1 MKTKIIYISGN
12 ELFDM
17 ADIRAAFDE
26 VRNAL
31 SLGNDT
37 VLFGVPVDNDDA
49 LNATQYTA
57 ETVVQPE
64 PKPVIEPVVD
74 DTPEQIVEE
83 VHESEPKKAKV
94 VPISEHIVHNEQK
107 DEEKT
112 NEKPSVVPILSVLGT
127 NSSEQQEPEQT
138 ETFIDNIEIETAEPI
153 EEESVKEVAE
163 VSEPE
168 TTTEQVTITDII
180 TDDVPEME
188 SEKTLEQLLESM
200 TPLGED
206 ADKKPEPVIEE
217 EVVIE
222 QAIEPSA
229 EQKTE
234 EDDTDITLEKLA
246 TEFVASQDKIDT
258 PAKTSARGKIGK
270 LKNILPFKK
279 ARHDDSG
286 LMGDLFG
293 WAGVAANDEDFTIP
307 GFFTN
312 ATTNPQDNND
322 K

>member
-17 ADIRAAFDE
+17 ADIRAAFEE
-26 VRNAL
+26 VRAAL

-49 LNATQYTA
+49 LIASQDA
-57 ETVVQPE
+57 PQPVAKPE
-64 PKPVIEPVVD
+64 PIIEPIVD
-74 DTPEQIVEE
+74 DTPEQVVEE
-83 VHESEPKKAKV
+83 KPEPKPQKAKV
-94 VPISEHIVHNEQK
+94 VPISEHIVHNEPKQ
-107 DEEKT
+107 EEVIT
-112 NEKPSVVPILSVLGT
+112 DDKPSVVPILSVLGT
-127 NSSEQQEPEQT
+127 NSADKEPDETEQS
-138 ETFIDNIEIETAEPI
+138 ETFIDNIEIETTEPI
-153 EEESVKEVAE
+153 DEVPE
-163 VSEPE
+163 TPEPE
-168 TTTEQVTITDII
+168 PEITEQVTITDII
-180 TDDVPEME
+180 TDDVPEIE

-206 ADKKPEPVIEE
+206 ADKKTEPVVEE
-217 EVVIE
+217 EIADE
-222 QAIEPSA
+222 QPNEPVA
-229 EQKTE
+229 EQKSD

-246 TEFVASQDKIDT
+246 TEFVASQDKIET
-258 PAKTSARGKIGK
+258 PSKPAGRGKIGK

-312 ATTNPQDNND
+312 ATSNTSDND

>member
-26 VRNAL
+26 VRTAL
-31 SLGNDT
+31 SLDNDT

-49 LNATQYTA
+49 LAAPQDVN
-57 ETVVQPE
+57 ESVVQPE
-64 PKPVIEPVVD
+64 PEPVVVPIVD
-74 DTPEQIVEE
+74 TEPEPDITPEPEPE
-83 VHESEPKKAKV
+83 PKPKKAKV
-94 VPISEHIVHNEQK
+94 VPISEHIARPEPK
-107 DEEKT
+107 DDIAPDD
-112 NEKPSVVPILSVLGT
+112 KPSVVPILSVLGT
-127 NSSEQQEPEQT
+127 NSATQEPEDSAQP

-153 EEESVKEVAE
+153 DEIPETQ
-163 VSEPE
+163 EPE
-168 TTTEQVTITDII
+168 TEITEQVTITDII

-206 ADKKPEPVIEE
+206 ADKKPEPINEE
-217 EVVIE
+217 DILDE
-222 QAIEPSA
+222 QPVEPVD
-229 EQKTE
+229 EQKSD

-246 TEFVASQDKIDT
+246 TEFVASQDKIET
-258 PAKTSARGKIGK
+258 PTKPAGRGKIGK

-312 ATTNPQDNND
+312 ATSNQNNN

>member
-17 ADIRAAFDE
+17 ADIRAAFEE
-26 VRNAL
+26 VRTAL

-49 LNATQYTA
+49 LVASQD
-57 ETVVQPE
+57 VIQPVAKPE
-64 PKPVIEPVVD
+64 PVIEPIVD
-74 DTPEQIVEE
+74 DTPEQIAEE
-83 VHESEPKKAKV
+83 KPEPKPKKAKI
-94 VPISEHIVHNEQK
+94 VPISEHIAHNEPKQK
-107 DEEKT
+107 EVVTDD
-112 NEKPSVVPILSVLGT
+112 KPSVVPILSVLGT
-127 NSSEQQEPEQT
+127 NSADQEPDENAEP
-138 ETFIDNIEIETAEPI
+138 ETFIDNIEIETTEPI
-153 EEESVKEVAE
+153 DEVPE
-163 VSEPE
+163 TPEPE
-168 TTTEQVTITDII
+168 PEVTEQVTITDII

-206 ADKKPEPVIEE
+206 VDKKTEPVVEE
-217 EVVIE
+217 EIADE
-222 QAIEPSA
+222 QPNEPVA
-229 EQKTE
+229 EQKSD

-246 TEFVASQDKIDT
+246 TEFVASQDKIET
-258 PAKTSARGKIGK
+258 PSKPAGRGKIGK

-312 ATTNPQDNND
+312 ATSNTSDND

>member
-17 ADIRAAFDE
+17 ADIRAAFEE
-26 VRNAL
+26 VRTAL
-31 SLGNDT
+31 SLGDDT

-49 LNATQYTA
+49 LAAPQDTTEIVA
-57 ETVVQPE
+57 E
-64 PKPVIEPVVD
+64 PKPVIE
-74 DTPEQIVEE
+74 QIVEE
-83 VHESEPKKAKV
+83 TPNPVPDIIPEPKSKRAKV
-94 VPISEHIVHNEQK
+94 VPISERIVHEEPKQEEVAT
-107 DEEKT
+107 EEKST
-112 NEKPSVVPILSVLGT
+112 VVPILSVLGT
-127 NSSEQQEPEQT
+127 NSTDKETEELEQS
-138 ETFIDNIEIETAEPI
+138 ETFIDNIEIETTEPVPEEKEQENTDIAEPEI
-153 EEESVKEVAE
+153 TAY
-163 VSEPE
+163 
-168 TTTEQVTITDII
+168 QVTITDII

-206 ADKKPEPVIEE
+206 ADKKPEPIVKEE
-217 EVVIE
+217 IADE
-222 QAIEPSA
+222 QTVENFS
-229 EQKTE
+229 EQNSD

-246 TEFVASQDKIDT
+246 TEFVASQDKIET
-258 PAKTSARGKIGK
+258 PSKPAGRGKIGK

-279 ARHDDSG
+279 ARHEDSG

-312 ATTNPQDNND
+312 ATTNQNNN

>member
-17 ADIRAAFDE
+17 ADIRAAFEE
-26 VRNAL
+26 VRTAL

-49 LNATQYTA
+49 LVASQDVTQPIA
-57 ETVVQPE
+57 KPE
-64 PKPVIEPVVD
+64 PIIEPIVD
-74 DTPEQIVEE
+74 DTPEQIAEE
-83 VHESEPKKAKV
+83 KLEPKPQKAKV
-94 VPISEHIVHNEQK
+94 VPISEHIVHNEPKQ
-107 DEEKT
+107 EEVIT
-112 NEKPSVVPILSVLGT
+112 DDKPSVVPILSVLGT
-127 NSSEQQEPEQT
+127 NSADKETDETEQS
-138 ETFIDNIEIETAEPI
+138 ETFIDNIEIETTEPI
-153 EEESVKEVAE
+153 DEVPE
-163 VSEPE
+163 TPEPE
-168 TTTEQVTITDII
+168 PEITEQVTITDII

-206 ADKKPEPVIEE
+206 ADKKHEPVVEE
-217 EVVIE
+217 EIADE
-222 QAIEPSA
+222 QPNEPVA
-229 EQKTE
+229 EQKSD

-246 TEFVASQDKIDT
+246 TEFVASQDKIET
-258 PAKTSARGKIGK
+258 PSKPAGRGKIGK

-312 ATTNPQDNND
+312 ATSNTSDND